1 MYILKNALKNI
12 TRSKGRNILI
22 GVIIVI
28 IAASSCVAL
37 SIKNSAAEI
46 VSSYEES
53 FEVTASLGI
62 DREAMRAI
70 ITPGA
75 QGDMRNLM
83 NSIASPGIEE
93 IKEYG
98 DSGYVTSYTYTLTA
112 SMNSTTIEPLT
123 NEEAAA
129 DSSVSDDAAGSENGN
144 TPGGGNTNPG
154 GGGFPLGSRGDFTLI
169 GYSSLDAMN
178 GFISGTYQIV
188 EGAMFE
194 DGETG
199 AVCVI
204 SDELALDNDLAVGD
218 AITLSNPA
226 DDTEVYDI
234 IVAGFYKDAGIDDSS
249 MNWFSNSANQIIT
262 NYTAAAGIAASSAT
276 LADAAQTAA
285 AATETTDDDTVIAA
299 VGGQLATTFYLSDTS
314 KVDALEAEMKAKG
327 LSEYYT
333 LTTNESS
340 LEETLRPI
348 TNLNTFA
355 NLFILI
361 VLLVGGT
368 ILLAVNMIN
377 IRERKY
383 EVGVLRAIGMKK
395 SRLAMQFVAELL
407 IVTFMS
413 IIIGTA
419 AGAAVSVPAAETLL
433 KNEIES
439 IQTDQSQVAQNFGRP
454 GEDGAQFS
462 GRGGLP
468 GGGREILGGVFN
480 QGQNIDYISQINAV
494 ISFKVILELILIG
507 IVLTLSASIISIVLI
522 ARYEP
527 LKILSNRSS

>member
-1 MYILKNALKNI
+1 MYIIKNAVKNI

-46 VSSYEES
+46 VGSYEES

-62 DREAMRAI
+62 DREALRAN

-83 NSIASPGIEE
+83 NSIVSPGIEE

-98 DSGYVTSYTYTLTA
+98 DSDYVTSYTYTLTA
-112 SMNSTTIEPLT
+112 LMNSTNTEPLT
-123 NEEAAA
+123 NEESTTGSESSADAA
-129 DSSVSDDAAGSENGN
+129 SSVSGYKPGDGQ
-144 TPGGGNTNPG
+144 TPGGGILPQ
-154 GGGFPLGSRGDFTLI
+154 GSRGDFSLV
-169 GYSSLDAMN
+169 GYSSLDVMS

-188 EGAMFE
+188 DGAMFE
-194 DGETG
+194 EGETG
-199 AVCVI
+199 AVCVV
-204 SDELALDNDLAVGD
+204 SDELALDNELVVGD
-218 AITLSNPA
+218 VITLSNPA
-226 DDTEVYDI
+226 DDTEVYDFT
-234 IVAGFYKDAGIDDSS
+234 VVGLYKDTSIDETS

-262 NYTAAAGIAASSAT
+262 NYAAAAGVAASSGA
-276 LADAAQTAA
+276 LAETAEEAA
-285 AATETTDDDTVIAA
+285 AATETTDDDTVAAA
-299 VGGQLATTFYLSDTS
+299 VIGQLATTFYLADTN
-314 KVDALEAEMKAKG
+314 KLDALEAEMKTKG

-340 LEETLRPI
+340 LEETLKPI

-355 NLFILI
+355 NIFILI

-395 SRLAMQFVAELL
+395 SKLAMQFVAELL
-407 IVTFMS
+407 IVTFLS
-413 IIIGTA
+413 IVIGTV
-419 AGAAVSVPAAETLL
+419 AGAAVSVPTAEALL

-439 IQTDQSQVAQNFGRP
+439 IRTDQSQIARNFGRP
-454 GEDGAQFS
+454 GE
-462 GRGGLP
+462 GGIP
-468 GGGREILGGVFN
+468 GGGRDILGGVFN
-480 QGQNIDYISQINAV
+480 QGQDVDYIAQINAV
-494 ISFKVILELILIG
+494 ISFKVVLELILIG
-507 IVLTLSASIISIVLI
+507 IALTLFSSIISIILI

-527 LKILSNRSS
+527 LKILSSRSS

>member
-53 FEVTASLGI
+53 FVVTASLGI
-62 DREAMRAI
+62 DREAMRAN

-75 QGDMRNLM
+75 QGDMRDIM
-83 NSIASPGIEE
+83 NSIVSPDLEE
-93 IKEYG
+93 IKDYG
-98 DSGYVTSYTYTLTA
+98 DSEYVTSYAYTLTA

-123 NEEAAA
+123 NDAAA
-129 DSSVSDDAAGSENGN
+129 AESSVSTDASGKANGN
-144 TPGGGNTNPG
+144 DNGGDQNPG
-154 GGGFPLGSRGDFTLI
+154 GGGFLQGSRGDFTLV
-169 GYSSLDAMN
+169 GYSSLNAMS
-178 GFISGTYQIV
+178 GFISGSYQIV
-188 EGAMFE
+188 DGAMFE
-194 DGETG
+194 EGETG

-204 SDELALDNDLAVGD
+204 SDELALDNELAIGD
-218 AITLSNPA
+218 SITLSNPA
-226 DDTEVYDI
+226 DDAEVYDFT
-234 IVAGFYKDAGIDDSS
+234 VVGFYKDTSIDDSS

-262 NYTAAAGIAASSAT
+262 NYTAAAGIAASSAA
-276 LADAAQTAA
+276 LADAAETAA
-285 AATETTDDDTVIAA
+285 AATETTDDDTITSA
-299 VGGQLATTFYLSDTS
+299 VNGQLATTFYLTDTS

-340 LEETLRPI
+340 LAETLKPI

-395 SRLAMQFVAELL
+395 GRLAMQFVAELL

-413 IIIGTA
+413 IVIGTI
-419 AGAAVSVPAAETLL
+419 AGAAVSVPTAEALL
-433 KNEIES
+433 KNEVES
-439 IQTDQSQVAQNFGRP
+439 IQTEQSQLAQNFGRP
-454 GEDGAQFS
+454 GQDGAQF
-462 GRGGLP
+462 GGPGGFP

-480 QGQNIDYISQINAV
+480 QGQNVDYISQINAV
-494 ISFKVILELILIG
+494 ISFKVILELVLIG
-507 IVLTLSASIISIVLI
+507 IVLTLFASIISIVLI